1 MLKILYLKFLLRIEI
16 KIFFFLLKNDKTYLD
31 LVFISSVKMY
41 VFYNTVSLCAF
52 WPKFHYVLYTC
63 RVHSA
68 GMNHAFLSSP
78 FEPKNNWNITACV
91 VHSYQGPSHFC
102 LCYRLLLVCR
112 ERNRLGEGWSVSF
125 VIFQLSRAPS
135 FFHIMKLES
144 PWIIFSQS
152 NSIDALVGRSSFPST
167 HFYYIVC

>member
-68 GMNHAFLSSP
+68 GMNHAFLLVPLLNPRTIEISQPVLCILTKALPISAFAIGCFLYAEREIDQEKDEVSP
-78 FEPKNNWNITACV
+78 
-91 VHSYQGPSHFC
+91 
-102 LCYRLLLVCR
+102 L
-112 ERNRLGEGWSVSF
+112 
-125 VIFQLSRAPS
+125 
-135 FFHIMKLES
+135 
-144 PWIIFSQS
+144 
-152 NSIDALVGRSSFPST
+152 SSFNSAEPLPFFT
-167 HFYYIVC
+167 